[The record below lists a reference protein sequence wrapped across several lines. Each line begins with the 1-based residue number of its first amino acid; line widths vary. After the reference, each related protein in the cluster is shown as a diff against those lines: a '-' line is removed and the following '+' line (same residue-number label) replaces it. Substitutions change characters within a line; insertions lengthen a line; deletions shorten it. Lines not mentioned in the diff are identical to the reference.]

1 MIYDTP
7 GHPSDDLTAWAKH
20 YPDAAFEWYMTE
32 GAGAADEDLQQRVY
46 DKIANGEQFTWILPP
61 DPDRYPGTT
70 TSSTIGK
77 DQLANYADKYGI
89 GPEPTVTYH
98 SAVPDEVG
106 QAKPGAIE
114 WSSESFTMKPQ
125 PDIDAGKYA
134 DLVDWLNNAGSA
146 YSGSSPGR
154 ELVYDPETDGIYET
168 DTAGNIIYSSYNN
181 PERVSDLFST
191 ASWIPDED
199 KYIPAGQAVHESYNE
214 LTVPTPAPPASV
226 TNSTAAT
233 GSDAIQNI
241 DSDIDWYFTQG
252 GGVDEDIRRELY
264 DAAQEG
270 TGYSFT
276 SSKPE
281 GGSFG
286 ASIGANQIQD
296 YADLY
301 GLAPVAPIAPA
312 PVAPAPTAPSGFA
325 QPDWTDDFL
334 AFEQQRLNEAGFPE
348 NLMQWDSAT
357 GNFRIDG
364 SVQGSYTPED
374 ILEMYPVQFGYDP
387 LTDTQIDWET
397 AQAIHD
403 VALEGDSP
411 SAAQQA
417 FGQATSG
424 EIGWQDFLDTMTG
437 ILGQQQTAQQPAQQT
452 APPREL
458 VVRDPTGQNQYMAP
472 QTDEEILAQ
481 YSGTP
486 VQGYG
491 TAKPFNP
498 LEQVQQAN
506 IDKMLQPYKTGIA
519 SLAGVSQT

>member
-1 MIYDTP
+1 MPTDNITP
-7 GHPSDDLTAWAKH
+7 ELQAFLDQ
-20 YPDAAFEWYMTE
+20 YPDIGGIGTLTKFDPNEGIFKTFADNELTGRMT
-32 GAGAADEDLQQRVY
+32 L
-46 DKIANGEQFTWILPP
+46 
-61 DPDRYPGTT
+61 
-70 TSSTIGK
+70 
-77 DQLANYADKYGI
+77 DQLSNIMNVAQQ
-89 GPEPTVTYH
+89 PTVTYH
-98 SAVPDEVG
+98 SAIPDEVE
-106 QAKPGAIE
+106 QAKPGATE

-226 TNSTAAT
+226 ANSTAAT

-301 GLAPVAPIAPA
+301 GLAPVAPIAPAPVAPIAPAPVAPIAPAPVAPIAPA

-458 VVRDPTGQNQYMAP
+458 IVRDPTGQNQYMAP
-472 QTDEEILAQ
+472 QTNEEILAQ

-519 SLAGVSQT
+519 SLTGGSNNA